1 MLTLPRRKQELV
13 TGLVYHICES
23 GAIPKLVSLDLSPFQ
38 ADVEE
43 ALSFKA
49 RNVDPRVRPHYSK
62 VLYTWFMSRGN
73 YGEGGLQSNHSVTFC

>member
-1 MLTLPRRKQELV
+1 M
-13 TGLVYHICES
+13 VYHICES

-73 YGEGGLQSNHSVTFC
+73 YGEGKPHVYHLTTGR

>member
-73 YGEGGLQSNHSVTFC
+73 YGEGG